1 MHLLWR
7 LLFYALIETNLC
19 NSQSQLFRK
28 YCFPKF
34 LKWTN
39 QFQAFCKSHWGRPVR
54 NNTTWYEWYT
64 FLNDHP
70 KTMVSFSDIGFS
82 SCKITW
88 YNYWFLK
95 TIFQNE
101 TSYLFKMIVI
111 IASFW
116 HERSV
121 KFPIFPKILC
131 FDHLKFMRTIKC
143 IRNVRFGLHC
153 MIVFHFL
160 WVHQVS
166 QRT

>member
-1 MHLLWR
+1 MYFCEGYCFMHLLKPICQQSIPIVQEV
-7 LLFYALIETNLC
+7 LFPQIW
-19 NSQSQLFRK
+19 
-28 YCFPKF
+28 
-34 LKWTN
+34 KWKN
-39 QFQAFCKSHWGRPVR
+39 QFQAFVRAIGGQPVR
-54 NNTTWYEWYT
+54 NNMTWCHEWYT
-64 FLNDHP
+64 FLNGHP
-70 KTMVSFSDIGFS
+70 KTMDSFSDIGFS

-131 FDHLKFMRTIKC
+131 FDHLKFMWIIKC
-143 IRNVRFGLHC
+143 TRNVRFGLHYK
-153 MIVFHFL
+153 FF
-160 WVHQVS
+160 
-166 QRT
+166 RRG